1 MGTNNDVVK
10 KTNNEI
16 ISEND
21 IKEVINKENPLTKKR
36 KVKDAIAN
44 GFTFVSSTFGFI
56 ILGALLIFIFR
67 NGIKLLK
74 PDLIVSDYH
83 AHNYT
88 VKTDE
93 SEVYHLGG
101 FIDP

>member
-1 MGTNNDVVK
+1 MNNYEETNQRNIYD
-10 KTNNEI
+10 
-16 ISEND
+16 
-21 IKEVINKENPLTKKR
+21 VINKEQPLTKKR
-36 KVKDAIAN
+36 KIKDAIAN

-83 AHNYT
+83 AHHYT
-88 VKTDE
+88 VKTTQ
-93 SEVYHLGG
+93 GCT
-101 FIDP
+101 